1 MIDGTVIDGT
11 VTAASGYLNV
21 PPSYP
26 AATLSPY
33 PSIMFQV
40 APSSLLSSLHSVG
53 ERAPACPSMN
63 VTSHAA
69 TVTEFE
75 PK

>member
-1 MIDGTVIDGT
+1 
-11 VTAASGYLNV
+11 
-21 PPSYP
+21 
-26 AATLSPY
+26 
-33 PSIMFQV
+33 MFQV
-40 APSSLLSSLHSVG
+40 APSSLLSSHHSVG